1 MFSCQADASHMG
13 ISLPYCVLPAKKQD
27 YFPPLVLFLL
37 HAYFTHFLLFCIS
50 HRAHHH
56 KLAYKLQSPF
66 SDLPRQAGPPF
77 SGMSHLIKPLLWMF
91 HCSFIL
97 GWSHSCWDW
106 SGICSAWDLGSL
118 VAAGWIGFRSNDSFA
133 IRPYSD
139 FSSGQVLLCRAK
151 SSEDC
156 CMDIRKMLC
165 QKPIFGYICLKH

>member
-97 GWSHSCWDW
+97 DRIPAAIGQGSARL
-106 SGICSAWDLGSL
+106 GILAVSWLQVGSDPVQMILLQSDRTQTFLVDKFYYAELSPQRTAAWMLEKCCVKNPFL
-118 VAAGWIGFRSNDSFA
+118 VIFA
-133 IRPYSD
+133 
-139 FSSGQVLLCRAK
+139 
-151 SSEDC
+151 
-156 CMDIRKMLC
+156 
-165 QKPIFGYICLKH
+165 